1 MFFFFKQKTA
11 YEMRISDWSSDVCS
25 SDLRKRVGNES
36 RSKTTE
42 CSGDYA
48 CQMSDD
54 VTGGTL
60 RDEFRRQSGHSLIR
74 MVFQYWSFVH
84 RASREFVL
92 RTARLALQLP
102 PSCIAVRC
110 CSPES
115 VLSSFHAVK
124 CDQLWS
130 GR

>member
-1 MFFFFKQKTA
+1 
-11 YEMRISDWSSDVCS
+11 
-25 SDLRKRVGNES
+25 
-36 RSKTTE
+36 
-42 CSGDYA
+42 
-48 CQMSDD
+48 MSDD

-102 PSCIAVRC
+102 PSCSAVRC
-110 CSPES
+110 CSPAS

-124 CDQLWS
+124 CDQPWS
-130 GR
+130 GRDDLAWAGDVACLRAESGEAAWGGSGW

>member
-1 MFFFFKQKTA
+1 MIRLTPRLTRTDTPSPYTTHF
-11 YEMRISDWSSDVCS
+11 RSSD
-25 SDLRKRVGNES
+25 
-36 RSKTTE
+36 
-42 CSGDYA
+42 Y
-48 CQMSDD
+48 

-60 RDEFRRQSGHSLIR
+60 RDEFRRQIGQSLIR

-92 RTARLALQLP
+92 RTARRALQLP
-102 PSCIAVRC
+102 QSCIAVRC